1 MLTVMP
7 GVRWDYSSEYGS
19 FVTPRLHVKYSP
31 SEHVTLR
38 ASAGKGYRSPHAIA
52 ENVSLLASGK
62 TFIANEKLKQEE
74 AWNAG
79 ASLSFNIP
87 VAGKE
92 LELNIDYYYTDFENQ
107 MVLNPYSLNH
117 ENKYIIGNLSGKS
130 QCRDFLKASWRHHGQ
145 IPGAQGHHHQVS
157 ASRQFVE
164 Q

>member
-1 MLTVMP
+1 MCIRDRYTYKLGETLTIMP
-7 GVRWDYSSEYGS
+7 GIRWDYSSEYGS

-31 SEHVTLR
+31 SEHVPLR

-74 AWNAG
+74 AWNTG

-92 LELNIDYYYTDFENQ
+92 LELNIDYYYTDFDNQ
-107 MVLNPYSLNH
+107 MMLNPYTYQAYFQLQV
-117 ENKYIIGNLSGKS
+117 II
-130 QCRDFLKASWRHHGQ
+130 
-145 IPGAQGHHHQVS
+145 S
-157 ASRQFVE
+157 AIWYRP
-164 Q
+164 